1 MQAINQKMEFDKKE
15 IDKFL
20 EISHKKLKA
29 ISSDASSSIAEKE
42 KEAADAL
49 ESILEK
55 FDLHIDT
62 DD

>member
-1 MQAINQKMEFDKKE
+1 MEFDKKE
-15 IDKFL
+15 IEKFL
-20 EISHKKLKA
+20 EISHKKLKS

-55 FDLHIDT
+55 FDLHINT

>member
-1 MQAINQKMEFDKKE
+1 MEFEKKD
-15 IDKFL
+15 IVRFL
-20 EISHKKLKA
+20 EISHKKLKS
-29 ISSDASSSIAEKE
+29 ISSDASSSSAEKE

-55 FDLHIDT
+55 FDLNINT

>member
-1 MQAINQKMEFDKKE
+1 MEFEKKD
-15 IDKFL
+15 IVRFL

-29 ISSDASSSIAEKE
+29 ISSDAGSSSAEKE
-42 KEAADAL
+42 KQAADAL

-55 FDLHIDT
+55 FDLSIDA